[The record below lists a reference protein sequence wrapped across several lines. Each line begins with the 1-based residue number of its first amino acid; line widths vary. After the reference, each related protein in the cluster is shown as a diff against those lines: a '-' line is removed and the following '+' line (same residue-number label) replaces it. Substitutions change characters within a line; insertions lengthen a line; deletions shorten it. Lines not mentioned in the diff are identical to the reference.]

1 MQTNIEE
8 IQINGRAYVAKDSI
22 APNEIKTVKD
32 AVLVRCESAGV
43 FYGTIAMHDLSSA
56 TAKLLNARRVWY
68 WSGAASLSQL
78 AVDGTAKPK
87 ECKFPVAVPEI
98 TIAKVIEVIPMTQ
111 KALDSLNQVAIW
123 KQ

>member
-1 MQTNIEE
+1 MQTE
-8 IQINGRAYVAKDSI
+8 INEVEVNGVKYVRKGSECS
-22 APNEIKTVKD
+22 APQTLKD

-43 FYGTIAMHDLSSA
+43 FYGTMVAHDLPSG
-56 TAKLLNARRVWY
+56 TAKLTNARRVWY

-87 ECKFPVAVPEI
+87 DCKFPVAVPEI
-98 TIAKVIEVIPMTQ
+98 TVAKVIEVIPMTQ